1 MFLRST
7 LNERPYGSLRFKAYK
22 VLRDGLLLGG
32 LLTNSESWI
41 NLNKQNIKAL
51 ERPDTQLLKR
61 LFSTSGNPCKLFMM
75 LEVGI
80 IPVKFV
86 IMQKQLIFLQYILK
100 QSIDTM
106 IRKVYDTMKEDSRK
120 GDSVNLTENDRQEL
134 EIDFS
139 DEEIKSMSKWRF

>member
-1 MFLRST
+1 
-7 LNERPYGSLRFKAYK
+7 
-22 VLRDGLLLGG
+22 
-32 LLTNSESWI
+32 
-41 NLNKQNIKAL
+41 
-51 ERPDTQLLKR
+51 
-61 LFSTSGNPCKLFMM
+61 M

-120 GDSVNLTENDRQEL
+120 GDFVNLTENDKQEL